1 MTGAPSSSARRR
13 PFPESARAAPSWTR
27 GILPPLLLAV
37 GGGVVWGFA
46 FARQGML
53 VAPWLA
59 LAPLPLL
66 LGRRRPALLGF
77 VWGVATWLTAIPWIA
92 RVLHLYGELP
102 WALAVFCLL
111 LLAAYLA
118 LYPAL
123 FAGLGARLWRPDSR
137 TTPARR
143 RDTLLPLFALPAL
156 WVALEWLR
164 AHLFSGFPWNLA
176 GYAWVEVPGALP
188 LSAWVGVY
196 GISYLVLLANTG
208 VALAAERR
216 RWEPAALGILLPL
229 VLLAAG
235 GRWGAGHPTYSGPEP
250 EPVRIVQPDIE
261 NELRPE
267 AETVQANY
275 RKVLRLLEA
284 SCEPG
289 ALVVLPESSFWPF
302 VYARDARL
310 KWDLRRRL
318 EAGRCSV
325 LFNSIEPVGEGG
337 EEPSVASGG
346 YYNAVYLLDPSGLR
360 GRYDKR
366 HLVPFG
372 EYVPLSG
379 VFSFLEAVA
388 RNAGGFVPGDAV
400 TLLPWQEER
409 LGVAVCFEIIFPA
422 DVAELVRAG
431 ATVLVTVTNDAWYGD
446 TWAPWQHL
454 RAARFRAAES
464 RRPVLRAAITGVSAL
479 IASDGSLRAS
489 VDLYRESVIRGRVV
503 GRLDLSPVSRR
514 PSLVPLLCSVLAAL
528 ALASAIITGRK

>member
-1 MTGAPSSSARRR
+1 MTGAPSSPSS
-13 PFPESARAAPSWTR
+13 ESNPAAPTWVGR
-27 GILPPLLLAV
+27 VLPPLLLAV
-37 GGGVVWGFA
+37 GGGIVWGFA
-46 FARQGML
+46 FGRQGM
-53 VAPWLA
+53 VVTPWLA

-66 LGRRRPALLGF
+66 LGRRQPALLGF
-77 VWGVATWLTAIPWIA
+77 VWGLATWLTAIPWIV

-102 WALAVFCLL
+102 RALAVFCLL
-111 LLAAYLA
+111 LLAGYLS

-123 FAGLGARLWRPDSR
+123 FAALGARVWRRAPGRSGI
-137 TTPARR
+137 
-143 RDTLLPLFALPAL
+143 LLPLLSLPAL
-156 WVALEWLR
+156 WVGLEWLR
-164 AHLFSGFPWNLA
+164 THLFSGFPWNLA

-196 GISYLVLLANTG
+196 GISYLVLFANTG
-208 VALAAERR
+208 VALAVDRR
-216 RWEPAALGILLPL
+216 RWEPAALGMLLPL
-229 VLLAAG
+229 LLLAAG
-235 GRWGAGHPTYSGPEP
+235 GRWGIGQPVYNGPAP
-250 EPVRIVQPDIE
+250 EPVRIVQPNIE

-267 AETVQANY
+267 AETVTANY

-318 EAGRCSV
+318 EAGRCTV
-325 LFNSIEPVGEGG
+325 LFNSIQPVDGGDGEAPGG
-337 EEPSVASGG
+337 F
-346 YYNAVYLLDPSGLR
+346 YNSVYLLDPSGHR

-379 VFSFLEAVA
+379 VFSFLDAVA
-388 RNAGGFVPGDAV
+388 RNAGGFVPGNTV
-400 TLLPWQEER
+400 TLLPWEEER
-409 LGVAVCFEIIFPA
+409 LGVAVCFEIVFPA
-422 DVAELVRAG
+422 DVAELVRGG

-503 GRLDLSPVSRR
+503 GRLDLSPLSRR
-514 PSLVPLLCSVLAAL
+514 PWLVPLLCSVLAVV
-528 ALASAIITGRK
+528 ALASAIIAGRR

>member
-1 MTGAPSSSARRR
+1 MTGTPSPLAQRRPSPEPTRSVPSWARR
-13 PFPESARAAPSWTR
+13 ALPS
-27 GILPPLLLAV
+27 LLLAV
-37 GGGVVWGFA
+37 GGGVVWAFA
-46 FARQGML
+46 FGRQGML

-66 LGRRRPALLGF
+66 LGRRRPTLLALL
-77 VWGVATWLTAIPWIA
+77 WGVTYWLTAIPWIA
-92 RVLHLYGELP
+92 YVLRRYGELP

-111 LLAAYLA
+111 LLAGYLA
-118 LYPAL
+118 LFPAL
-123 FAGLGARLWRPDSR
+123 FAGLGARLWRIS
-137 TTPARR
+137 PARR
-143 RDTLLPLFALPAL
+143 GGTFVASLLVPLFALPAL

-196 GISYLVLLANTG
+196 GISYLVLFANTG
-208 VALAAERR
+208 VALAVDRR
-216 RWEPAALGILLPL
+216 RWEPAALGVLLPL
-229 VLLAAG
+229 ILLAAG
-235 GRWGAGHPTYSGPEP
+235 GRWGAGQPLWTGPEP
-250 EPVRIVQPDIE
+250 EPVRIVQPNIE
-261 NELRPE
+261 NELRPQ
-267 AETVQANY
+267 AATVTANY
-275 RKVLRLLEA
+275 RKVLRLLDD

-302 VYARDARL
+302 VYARDAQL

-318 EAGRCSV
+318 EAERCSL
-325 LFNSIEPVGEGG
+325 LFNSVEPVGERGAG
-337 EEPSVASGG
+337 ASGG
-346 YYNAVYLLDPSGLR
+346 YYNSVYLLDPSGLR

-379 VFSFLEAVA
+379 VFSFLDAVA

-400 TLLPWQEER
+400 TLLPWGRER
-409 LGVAVCFEIIFPA
+409 LGVAVCFEITFPA

-431 ATVLVTVTNDAWYGD
+431 ATLLVTVTNDAWYGD

-479 IASDGSLRAS
+479 IRADGSLLAS
-489 VDLYRESVIRGRVV
+489 VDLYRESVIRGRVQ

-514 PSLVPLLCSVLAAL
+514 PWAVPLLCSVVAAL
-528 ALASAIITGRK
+528 ALGFAIIPGRR

>member
-1 MTGAPSSSARRR
+1 MTGAPSSPSSESPRSASTRARRV
-13 PFPESARAAPSWTR
+13 
-27 GILPPLLLAV
+27 LLPLLLAV

-46 FARQGML
+46 FGRQGMV

-77 VWGVATWLTAIPWIA
+77 VWGLATWLTAIPWIA

-102 WALAVFCLL
+102 WALSVFCLL
-111 LLAAYLA
+111 LLAGYLA

-123 FAGLGARLWRPDSR
+123 LAGLGARLWRSSP
-137 TTPARR
+137 TRR
-143 RDTLLPLFALPAL
+143 GGTLLPLFALPAL

-164 AHLFSGFPWNLA
+164 THLFSGFPWNLA

-196 GISYLVLLANTG
+196 GISYLVLFANTG
-208 VALAAERR
+208 VALAVDRR
-216 RWEPAALGILLPL
+216 RWEPAALGVLLPL

-235 GRWGAGHPTYSGPEP
+235 GRWGAGHPVYNGPEP
-250 EPVRIVQPDIE
+250 EPVRIVQPNIE

-275 RKVLRLLEA
+275 RKVLRLLDS

-302 VYARDARL
+302 VYARDAGL
-310 KWDLRRRL
+310 KWDLRRTL
-318 EAGRCSV
+318 ETGRCSV
-325 LFNSIEPVGEGG
+325 LFNSIEPAGAGER
-337 EEPSVASGG
+337 ASGG

-379 VFSFLEAVA
+379 VFSFLDAVA
-388 RNAGGFVPGDAV
+388 RNAGGFVPGDTV
-400 TLLPWQEER
+400 TLLPWERER

-479 IASDGSLRAS
+479 IASDGSLLAS
-489 VDLYRESVIRGRVV
+489 VDLYRERVIRGRVL
-503 GRLDLSPVSRR
+503 GRRDLSPLSRR
-514 PSLVPLLCSVLAAL
+514 PWLVPLLCSVLAVL
-528 ALASAIITGRK
+528 TLGSAIITARSKRK

>member
-1 MTGAPSSSARRR
+1 MTGAPSTPPEGSHPSAEPDRARPPWPRRV
-13 PFPESARAAPSWTR
+13 
-27 GILPPLLLAV
+27 LPPLLLVV

-46 FARQGML
+46 FGRQGMV

-77 VWGVATWLTAIPWIA
+77 VWGLATWLTAIPWIA

-102 WALAVFCLL
+102 WLLAVFCLL
-111 LLAAYLA
+111 LLAAYLS
-118 LYPAL
+118 LYPAF
-123 FAGLGARLWRPDSR
+123 FAGLGARLWRSSPTGR
-137 TTPARR
+137 GG
-143 RDTLLPLFALPAL
+143 TLLPLFALPAL
-156 WVALEWLR
+156 WVTLEWLR
-164 AHLFSGFPWNLA
+164 THLFSGFPWNLA

-196 GISYLVLLANTG
+196 GISYLVLFANTG
-208 VALAAERR
+208 VALAVDRR
-216 RWEPAALGILLPL
+216 RWEPAALGVLLPL
-229 VLLAAG
+229 LLLALG
-235 GRWGAGHPTYSGPEP
+235 GRWGAGQPLYNGPAP
-250 EPVRIVQPDIE
+250 EPVRIVQPNIE
-261 NELRPE
+261 NELRPQ
-267 AETVQANY
+267 AETVTANY
-275 RKVLRLLEA
+275 RKVLRLLDS

-302 VYARDARL
+302 VYARDAQL

-318 EAGRCSV
+318 EAGRCTV
-325 LFNSIEPVGEGG
+325 LFNSIQPVDGGDGEAPGG
-337 EEPSVASGG
+337 F
-346 YYNAVYLLDPSGLR
+346 YNSVYLLDPSGHR

-379 VFSFLEAVA
+379 VFAFLDAVA
-388 RNAGGFVPGDAV
+388 RNAGGFVPGNTV
-400 TLLPWQEER
+400 TLLPWGEER

-489 VDLYRESVIRGRVV
+489 VDLYRESMIRGRVV
-503 GRLDLSPVSRR
+503 GRRDLSPVSRR
-514 PSLVPLLCSVLAAL
+514 PWLVPLLCSVLAAL
-528 ALASAIITGRK
+528 ALASGIITGRK